1 MGPSSTPFT
10 IKNTVEGQM
19 CWCKCYARGS
29 HQIIFESFV
38 VEIVV
43 SVTVYRH
50 NVVLLCRI
58 WQCFKFKLFI
68 SFAQISLK
76 IINVDH
82 KMPYLTKHS
91 YLANV

>member
-1 MGPSSTPFT
+1 MGPSSTTFT

-29 HQIIFESFV
+29 HQIIFERFV

-43 SVTVYRH
+43 SVTIYIH
-50 NVVLLCRI
+50 NVVVLCRI
-58 WQCFKFKLFI
+58 WQCFEFKQI
-68 SFAQISLK
+68 GQISLK